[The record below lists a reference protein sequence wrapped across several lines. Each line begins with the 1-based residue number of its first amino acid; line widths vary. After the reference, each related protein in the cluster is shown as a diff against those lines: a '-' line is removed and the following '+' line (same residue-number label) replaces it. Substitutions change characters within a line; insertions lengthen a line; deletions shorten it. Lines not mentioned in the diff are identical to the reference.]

1 MFQKCHH
8 HLHSLVE
15 FESDIINQKVDED
28 CSLDIFEKMTR
39 TSEPT
44 KKACQKSTL
53 DFQAVSN
60 EWQRYQ
66 MSFPRIR
73 EA

>member
-1 MFQKCHH
+1 MRI
-8 HLHSLVE
+8 VAW
-15 FESDIINQKVDED
+15 
-28 CSLDIFEKMTR
+28 IFEKMTR

-53 DFQAVSN
+53 DFQVVSS

-66 MSFPRIR
+66 MSFPRVK